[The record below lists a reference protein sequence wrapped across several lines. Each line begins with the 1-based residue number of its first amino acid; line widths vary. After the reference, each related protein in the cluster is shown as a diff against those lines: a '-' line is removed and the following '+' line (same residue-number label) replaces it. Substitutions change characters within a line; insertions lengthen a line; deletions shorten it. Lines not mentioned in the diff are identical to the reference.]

1 MDFDVLP
8 GPSLPELA
16 RTTLARATAATVS
29 TPGHP
34 ASRDIASPVP
44 VRARLDGSPL
54 LLTATGSL
62 LERRLAAGPEAV
74 AVTVPASPP
83 FRALRLTGMAQP
95 VAHDPATDVVAWT
108 VTVRSVAFHGTGRT
122 PVSIDEYAGTA
133 PDPLWQ
139 VAPGVLRHL
148 EHAHTAELVS
158 CVRAHGMASA
168 EWVIPRG
175 LDRFG
180 LELLVLIPD
189 GAATVR
195 LSFPDGPVDS
205 LQGVPASVRTTL
217 TCRCHAGPDHRLR
230 R

>member
-44 VRARLDGSPL
+44 VRARTDGSPL

-62 LERRLAAGPEAV
+62 LEQRLAAGPDAV

-83 FRALRLTGMAQP
+83 FRALCLTGTARP
-95 VAHDPATDVVAWT
+95 VAHDPATDVVAWA
-108 VTVRSVAFHGTGRT
+108 VGVRSVTFHGAGRT
-122 PVSIDEYAGTA
+122 PVRADDYAGTG
-133 PDPLWQ
+133 PDPLWR
-139 VAPGVLRHL
+139 VAPAVLRHL
-148 EHAHTAELVS
+148 DHAHTADLVS
-158 CVRAHGMASA
+158 CVRAHGLASA

-180 LELLVLIPD
+180 LELLVLTPD
-189 GAATVR
+189 GAAAVR
-195 LSFPDGPVDS
+195 LSFPDGPVGS
-205 LQGVPASVRTTL
+205 LQDIPASVRTTL

>member
-29 TPGHP
+29 TPGY
-34 ASRDIASPVP
+34 AVSRDIASPVP
-44 VRARLDGSPL
+44 VRARRDGSPL
-54 LLTATGSL
+54 LLTASGSVL
-62 LERRLAAGPEAV
+62 QQRLAAGPGAV

-83 FRALRLTGMAQP
+83 FRALRLTGTARP
-95 VAHDPATDVVAWT
+95 VAHDPATDVYAWMVAL
-108 VTVRSVAFHGTGRT
+108 RSVAFHGTGRT
-122 PVSIDEYAGTA
+122 LVGVDEYTGTA

-158 CVRAHGMASA
+158 CVRAHGITTA
-168 EWVIPRG
+168 EWVVPRG

-180 LELLVLIPD
+180 LELLVLTPD
-189 GAATVR
+189 GAAAVR
-195 LSFPDGPVDS
+195 LTFPDGPVDS
-205 LQGVPASVRTTL
+205 LQDVPASVRTTL